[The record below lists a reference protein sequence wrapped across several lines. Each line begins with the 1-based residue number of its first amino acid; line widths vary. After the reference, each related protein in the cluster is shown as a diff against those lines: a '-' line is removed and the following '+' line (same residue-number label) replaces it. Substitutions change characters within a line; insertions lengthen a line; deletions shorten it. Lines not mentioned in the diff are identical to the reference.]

1 MCPYLCAEE
10 EEEEE
15 EEEEVKEEEEEVVVV
30 KKQVVEEEV
39 DFAPTA
45 AADLDMDE
53 VSGHLEVQCSTQ
65 SQFLLVSFCV
75 LVHAIAAQVYMFL
88 NQSE

>member
-15 EEEEVKEEEEEVVVV
+15 VKEEEEEEEEEEVVV

-53 VSGHLEVQCSTQ
+53 VRCSAPHR
-65 SQFLLVSFCV
+65 VSFCWYLSV
-75 LVHAIAAQVYMFL
+75 FWYML
-88 NQSE
+88 LLLKCTCS